1 MLWGRFA
8 DETFPYAVSVDV
20 INDQVSP
27 ENVVIEANMETK
39 STLPVGPLM
48 KQAQREAGKFLLSL
62 ISSLLTQRY
71 MAWTVWMQ
79 LHTFAMSRT
88 DRRVFQCFLLHRR
101 LRKTVYFVAQR
112 HIVFREEAPRRFP
125 RACAS
130 PTAIHA
136 TKLRN
141 PFSDRRSCL

>member
-8 DETFPYAVSVDV
+8 DETIPYAVSVDM

-71 MAWTVWMQ
+71 MVG
-79 LHTFAMSRT
+79 LSG
-88 DRRVFQCFLLHRR
+88 C
-101 LRKTVYFVAQR
+101 
-112 HIVFREEAPRRFP
+112 
-125 RACAS
+125 
-130 PTAIHA
+130 
-136 TKLRN
+136 
-141 PFSDRRSCL
+141 SCTLSQ

>member
-8 DETFPYAVSVDV
+8 DETVPHAVSVDV

-71 MAWTVWMQ
+71 MGWTVWMQ

-125 RACAS
+125 RACVKPNRHPCNKA
-130 PTAIHA
+130 PAPI
-136 TKLRN
+136 LG
-141 PFSDRRSCL
+141 

>member
-27 ENVVIEANMETK
+27 ENVVIQANMETK

-48 KQAQREAGKFLLSL
+48 KQAQRAAGKFLLSL
-62 ISSLLTQRY
+62 ISSLLTQPY

-88 DRRVFQCFLLHRR
+88 DRRVFQSFLLHRR
-101 LRKTVYFVAQR
+101 LRKTVYFVAQ
-112 HIVFREEAPRRFP
+112 
-125 RACAS
+125 
-130 PTAIHA
+130 
-136 TKLRN
+136 
-141 PFSDRRSCL
+141 